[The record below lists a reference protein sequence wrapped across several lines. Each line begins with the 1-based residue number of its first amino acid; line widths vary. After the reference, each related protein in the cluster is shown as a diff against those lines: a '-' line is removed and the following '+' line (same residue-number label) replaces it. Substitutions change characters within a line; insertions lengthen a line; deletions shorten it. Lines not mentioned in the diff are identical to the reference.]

1 MQKQTSKFLSF
12 FYSRWFIILSL
23 ALIVLLLLS
32 YNREIQRQKKINE
45 KILELRNEA
54 LTLEQSNFKLARM
67 LNYVQSEEFV
77 ELEARKNL
85 NYKKP
90 GEKVIVITE
99 NNNNEGGTKKAE
111 QLSNWEKWLYYFFT
125 E

>member
-23 ALIVLLLLS
+23 VLIVLLLLS
-32 YNREIQRQKKINE
+32 YNREMQRQKKINE

-99 NNNNEGGTKKAE
+99 NNNNEDGAKKAE
-111 QLSNWEKWLYYFFT
+111 QLSNWEKWMHYFFT

>member
-1 MQKQTSKFLSF
+1 MQKQTPKFLSF

-23 ALIVLLLLS
+23 VFIVLLLLS

-54 LTLEQSNFKLARM
+54 LTLERSNFKLARM

-99 NNNNEGGTKKAE
+99 RHANDSNIKKVGN
-111 QLSNWEKWLYYFFT
+111 LSNFEKWLHYFFA

>member
-32 YNREIQRQKKINE
+32 YNREMQRQKKINE

-99 NNNNEGGTKKAE
+99 NNNNEDGAKKAE
-111 QLSNWEKWLYYFFT
+111 QLSNWEKWMHYFFT

>member
-1 MQKQTSKFLSF
+1 MQKQTPKFLSF

-23 ALIVLLLLS
+23 VFIVLLLLS

-54 LTLEQSNFKLARM
+54 LTLERSNFKLARM

-99 NNNNEGGTKKAE
+99 SDVNNGDIKKVE
-111 QLSNWEKWLYYFFT
+111 NLSNFEKWLHYFFI